1 VLEEAPGVP
10 NRVLAV
16 PQFNPAPNV
25 HPVGATMV
33 IEVMAYAFVDGFV
46 TVTRKVCAGELVPP
60 KITLGIA
67 LKEGG
72 APLAVGLLMAAF
84 VRAAPLAAKAGKN
97 ANELPT
103 RSTVTT
109 STDSLVVSV
118 L

>member
-1 VLEEAPGVP
+1 MLEAAPGEP
-10 NRVLAV
+10 NREFAV
-16 PQFNPAPNV
+16 PQFTPPPKV

-33 IEVMAYAFVDGFV
+33 IDVMAYAFEDGFV
-46 TVTRKVCAGELVPP
+46 TVTRKVCAGEFVPP

-84 VRAAPLAAKAGKN
+84 VRAPLDAKAGKN